1 MNKPKPTVNPTTTRK
16 SIKERGELAMENR
29 GRERRKERE
38 HIRENGGKER
48 EKNRRN
54 EIKRSKK
61 GLYSRLENNKKL
73 DEE

>member
-1 MNKPKPTVNPTTTRK
+1 
-16 SIKERGELAMENR
+16 MENR

-38 HIRENGGKER
+38 HSGENRGEER

-54 EIKRSKK
+54 EILKRSKK
-61 GLYSRLENNKKL
+61 GLYSRLENNTKL